1 MGSMTKVMQRIQ
13 EVGSEPEPVR
23 PDDAAATSPGAAVL
37 DDAAT
42 GTRSGFVPGEPQP
55 APGTPGRDPRA
66 AGQPDPETATPARGA
81 VVWDAQRVDPVVVAF
96 HDPYSAICEQ
106 YRSVRARLLTM
117 NVARVPQ
124 VLAITSAI
132 PEEGKS
138 VSTLNLGL
146 VMAEGGEHRI
156 LLVDADFRRTS
167 LARMLGIPAEP
178 GLAEVLR
185 GEVSLEA
192 ALQPSPMP
200 NLHVLPAGKV
210 LNGAYGELLGGAGV
224 GAVIGGLR
232 GAFEYTFVDTPPVT
246 TVSDVC
252 LLAPHCDG
260 AVVVIQMCRTPEP
273 TVQQAIRTLQA
284 NNVKILGTI
293 LSRFRERGS
302 GYYEHYYSSYYYR

>member
-1 MGSMTKVMQRIQ
+1 MGSMTRVMQKIQ
-13 EVGSEPEPVR
+13 EVSSESEPIQ
-23 PDDAAATSPGAAVL
+23 PDEAAAP
-37 DDAAT
+37 AT
-42 GTRSGFVPGEPQP
+42 MGRNEATETRSGFVAGEPQP
-55 APGTPGRDPRA
+55 EPAQPASTPHESAGRPS
-66 AGQPDPETATPARGA
+66 GPVQPDGQSA
-81 VVWDAQRVDPVVVAF
+81 VWNAQRIDPSVVAF
-96 HDPYSAICEQ
+96 HDPYSAVSEQ

-117 NVARVPQ
+117 NAGHVPQ

-138 VSTLNLGL
+138 VTTLNLGL

-156 LLVDADFRRTS
+156 LVVDADFRRTS

-185 GEVSLEA
+185 GEVRLES
-192 ALQPSPMP
+192 ALQPSPLP

-210 LNGAYGELLGGAGV
+210 VNSAYGELLGGAGV
-224 GAVIGGLR
+224 SAILGELR
-232 GAFEYTFVDTPPVT
+232 SAFDYTFVDTPPVT

-273 TVQQAIRTLQA
+273 TVQQAVRALQA
-284 NNVKILGTI
+284 NNVKIVGTI

-302 GYYEHYYSSYYYR
+302 GYYEHYYSSYYYRR